1 MRQAT
6 RRQFLNGLSA
16 TAVLGST
23 RRLEAALPG
32 VRPSIELVGADEP
45 GERLVVSGTVFGA
58 DGKPLPGARLRVY
71 HTDSEGYY
79 TRPVSDPR
87 RARIRGS
94 LATDA
99 AGRYEIRT
107 ILPGHYPGS
116 QIERHIHTHL
126 VVDGYPEHW
135 IDSFLFE
142 GDPYVRADEL
152 AKSKAAGRFA
162 FVMPMKREVGVIQCR
177 RDIRLD
183 AALAE
188 RNRLVDG
195 WYRQ

>member
-1 MRQAT
+1 MRHAT
-6 RRQFLNGLSA
+6 RRQFLNGIGAA
-16 TAVLGST
+16 TLLGST
-23 RRLEAALPG
+23 RRVSAALLG
-32 VRPSIELVGADEP
+32 VRSNIELVGADEP

-58 DGKPLPGARLRVY
+58 DGKPLPAARLRVY

-142 GDPYVRADEL
+142 GDPYLRADEL
-152 AKSKAAGRFA
+152 EKSKAAGRFA
-162 FVMPMKREVGVIQCR
+162 HVMAMKRESGVIVCR

-188 RNRLVDG
+188 RNQLVDG

>member
-1 MRQAT
+1 MRHAT
-6 RRQFLNGLSA
+6 RRQFLSGIGAA
-16 TAVLGST
+16 TLLGST
-23 RRLEAALPG
+23 RRLEAALLG
-32 VRPSIELVGADEP
+32 VRPSIELVDASEA
-45 GERLVVSGTVFGA
+45 GERLVVSGTILGV
-58 DGKPLPGARLRVY
+58 DGNPAPGARLRVY

-87 RARIRGS
+87 RARIKGS
-94 LATDA
+94 LAADA

-116 QIERHIHTHL
+116 QIERHIHAHL
-126 VVDGYPEHW
+126 MVDGYPDHW

-152 AKSKAAGRFA
+152 AKSQAAGRFA
-162 FVMPMKREVGVIQCR
+162 HVMAMKRENSAIVCR